1 MLCSVLCVQVD
12 PQSGTNVLGV
22 TVHRCSNL
30 ATGSPRV
37 PSPYVFYK
45 FYDFPYHDTP
55 VAHDR
60 RHPAFEH
67 HAPYAVAMDTDL
79 DRYLKAE
86 ELRLYVLDY
95 KEEQEDAYLGK
106 ARVPLL
112 GLAHNKALSGE
123 DGAVVVVL

>member
-1 MLCSVLCVQVD
+1 MQAD
-12 PQSGTNVLGV
+12 PQSGANVLGV
-22 TVHRCSNL
+22 TVRRCSDL
-30 ATGSPRV
+30 ATGGAGE

-45 FYDFPYHDTP
+45 FYDFPYRDTP

-60 RHPAFEH
+60 RHPAFDH
-67 HAPYAVAMDTDL
+67 HAPYAVAMDADL

-112 GLAHNKALSGE
+112 GLAHNKAISGE
-123 DGAVVVVL
+123 DSVVVVVVVVL